1 MEGIL
6 DLLCPRISETMS
18 EPAED
23 CDILGWELDQLK
35 KLKLLAEAYGWDEE
49 DPKYKAKLKQVQQ
62 LGKQRAA
69 EALGKGGGKEAKAP
83 RKAYIWESMLEFKA
97 KDWDEA
103 KTKLQKIHTGEWHPD
118 RRCPQSESGGLVTR
132 RFKCTDKEE
141 GMIYLARIIASSPGN
156 WLLQRGIV
164 ETMDEEEPSDDE
176 KPPDDDDDDGEEG
189 GAGPSKG
196 RRGAGPPAK
205 KVKAASAAAPAPAPA
220 AAAGKR
226 GRKRAH

>member
-1 MEGIL
+1 M

-83 RKAYIWESMLEFKA
+83 RKAYLWEGMLEFKA
-97 KDWDEA
+97 RDWDEA

-164 ETMDEEEPSDDE
+164 ETMETMDEEEPSDDE

-205 KVKAASAAAPAPAPA
+205 KVKAASAAAPDPAPA

-226 GRKRAH
+226 GRKRAN

>member
-1 MEGIL
+1 M

-83 RKAYIWESMLEFKA
+83 RKAYIWESMLGFKA
-97 KDWDEA
+97 RDWDEA

-164 ETMDEEEPSDDE
+164 ETMETMDEEEPSDDE

-205 KVKAASAAAPAPAPA
+205 KVKAASAAAPDPAPA

-226 GRKRAH
+226 GRKRAN